1 MCLASISEQMHFN
14 YLGMQNIV
22 EAMRELNISSEVVEE
37 EANNIV
43 ESTNESTP
51 QKTASK
57 KSQKAVIKKG
67 VFQVFDVICRS
78 HLNARLWI
86 KSRLD
91 LAQLMLNQLVDA
103 GKAKGNDENI
113 ISDFGDLSY
122 YCQVGIEESTTYS
135 DTESK
140 AQFRV
145 INASLRLLRGE
156 SLKAITAELDTAI
169 SELSAV
175 RYQLSIQALLAL
187 FRSSILREELTFT
200 LNLLENRHNAVNES
214 VEALLSVQ
222 HAVLDE
228 LRLNSAEEIERYV
241 DRHKACYDNLNGI
254 KNLFN
259 PLLLILV
266 HLKLRLGSLLMLK
279 AVSFEGGL

>member
-1 MCLASISEQMHFN
+1 MHFN

-22 EAMRELNISSEVVEE
+22 EAMRELNISSEGEE
-37 EANNIV
+37 EANNVV

-51 QKTASK
+51 QKVASQPAK

-156 SLKAITAELDTAI
+156 SLKAITSELDTAI
-169 SELSAV
+169 SELNAV
-175 RYQLSIQALLAL
+175 RHQLSTQALLAL
-187 FRSSILREELTFT
+187 FRSAILREELTFT
-200 LNLLENRHNAVNES
+200 LNLLENRHTAVNES

-259 PLLLILV
+259 QLLLILV